1 MEAKTHRPV
10 SRPIVV
16 HTQRHTQR
24 CMGKNDDRLLYA
36 FVFKTKYNL
45 HKTGI
50 EITKFI
56 YHPLY
61 SHCLLQPVLHKHYN
75 F

>member
-36 FVFKTKYNL
+36 FVFKTKCNL

-56 YHPLY
+56 IL
-61 SHCLLQPVLHKHYN
+61 SIFSLFITARVT
-75 F
+75 